1 MLRTVFMGTPD
12 FALPAL
18 KAVKDCSE
26 LVGVFT
32 QVDKPAGR
40 GMGIKVPPVKVVAN
54 ELNIPV
60 YQPEV
65 ASSEEGLE
73 ILRKLNPD
81 VIVVVAYGQILKKAV
96 LGLPKFGCINVH
108 SSLLPRWRGAAPIHW
123 ALLSG
128 DEVTG
133 VTTMHLV
140 PKLDAGDILLQD
152 ETKIEKTDTI
162 QTLHDRLAEMG
173 GKLIVRTLEGLET
186 GALKGQP
193 QDEKLVTYA
202 SKLNKEMEAL
212 DLDESAEALDRK
224 VRALN
229 PWPGTSVKVEDQRLK
244 IKRAYPRPEISGKKG
259 EIFDRAGMLLLGL
272 KSGSLELKTLQWEGK
287 NELDAMGFVNGLKGS
302 GRKLPLLVYK
312 SK

>member
-1 MLRTVFMGTPD
+1 MGTPE
-12 FALPAL
+12 FAVPAL

-26 LVGVFT
+26 LIGVFT

-40 GMGIKVPPVKVVAN
+40 GMEIKFPPVKTVAR
-54 ELNIPV
+54 EMGIPV
-60 YQPEV
+60 YQPEL
-65 ASSEEGLE
+65 ASSEEGLS
-73 ILRKLNPD
+73 ILKKLNPD
-81 VIVVVAYGQILKKAV
+81 VIVVVAYGQILKKTV
-96 LGLPKFGCINVH
+96 LDLPSLGCINVH

-123 ALLSG
+123 AMLAG

-140 PKLDAGDILLQD
+140 PKMDAGDILLQD
-152 ETKIEKTDTI
+152 ETQISNTDTV
-162 QTLHDRLAEMG
+162 QTLHDRLAGMG
-173 GKLIVRTLEGLET
+173 AELIKRTLEGLEK
-186 GALKGQP
+186 GVLKGKA
-193 QDEKLVTYA
+193 QDEGQVTHA
-202 SKLNKEMEAL
+202 SKLTKEMEAL
-212 DLDESAEALDRK
+212 DLDDSAVSLDRK

-229 PWPGTSVKVEDQRLK
+229 PWPGTSVRVDDQRLK
-244 IKRAYPRPEISGKKG
+244 IKKTYPRPEISGKKG

-272 KSGSLELKTLQWEGK
+272 KSGCLELKMMQWEGK